1 MEAAN
6 NSSCFLNLGETIPF
20 VGNATQPGEA
30 RPRCLE
36 TAGWT
41 LLVSPGSFWNVL
53 SGHMLQMLVR
63 EAHAWNGILIIVG
76 MRRILFRTAAEKA

>member
-1 MEAAN
+1 MLSEPWRD
-6 NSSCFLNLGETIPF
+6 NSFRRKRHS
-20 VGNATQPGEA
+20 PGEA